1 VPAELTIEQL
11 AALSGMSVRNI
22 RAHQARGLLA
32 APEVRLRVGYYGPE
46 HVDRLRLIRE
56 LQDEG
61 FNLAGIKRLFDDRNG
76 TAERLARFRQ
86 ALTEPPDAERPATVS
101 AAELG
106 RRFGVG
112 PDTAQ
117 EVLTR
122 AQRLG
127 VLRPV
132 GPDRFEMPSPS
143 LLAVAERVVARGVSL
158 DGALGVFDAIEE
170 HCDAVSAAFVS
181 LFVAEVWR
189 PFQAEGMPVER
200 WPEIEAAIDELRPL
214 ASDALTAIVGQRMS
228 AQIDRAFGGPRGDE
242 RERRSE
248 AETSGLATGRTTAGV
263 CGRGSSRSIRPSTRP

>member
-1 VPAELTIEQL
+1 MPAELTIEQL

-46 HVDRLRLIRE
+46 HLDRLRLIRE

-61 FNLAGIKRLFDDRNG
+61 FNLAGIKRLFNDRNG

-86 ALTEPPDAERPATVS
+86 VLTEPPDAERPATIS

-127 VLRPV
+127 ILRPA
-132 GPDRFEMPSPS
+132 GPGRFEAPSPS
-143 LLAVAERVVARGVSL
+143 LLAIAERVVARGVSL
-158 DGALGVFDAIEE
+158 HGALAVFAEIEA
-170 HCDAVSAAFVS
+170 HCDGVSEAFVA

-189 PFQAEGMPVER
+189 PFQAAGMPVDR
-200 WPEIEAAIDELRPL
+200 WPEIEAAVDDLRPL
-214 ASDALTAIVGQRMS
+214 ATDALVTIFGQRMQ
-228 AQIDRAFGGPRGDE
+228 ARLDAAFDRGDPD
-242 RERRSE
+242 
-248 AETSGLATGRTTAGV
+248 TLAQ
-263 CGRGSSRSIRPSTRP
+263 